1 MKIYLVILI
10 IFSLLCGLNVLS
22 DDGVEER
29 KVALLKIIDEELV
42 EISRLNKQNR
52 SNNPTILLRMAEL
65 LLEKARLIKESENK
79 KYLSES
85 VDTRRKTNKSSY
97 FNNSKKYFV
106 KAQKVCFFI
115 LKKFPRLNKK
125 TEIYY
130 ILGANAQE
138 FQKYKEAKNF
148 YARALKGSTGNE
160 LLKIKTQIALAE
172 MHYNDGE
179 YKPAIKLYES
189 ALSEHDDKW
198 WTKDAY
204 NLSWSYFKEKKY
216 QKAIEVMKQVH
227 DKSGSDKYI
236 DVSDR
241 AARDLGYF
249 YSTAGNPNQAAEFY
263 KKSGKDVGENL
274 LKVGQHLISYGK
286 YAAAEKTLA
295 QAVTTLEDENMQLQ
309 ANIALVD
316 LYDRSGNY
324 SSHLVT
330 CKKLKPFMQ
339 NKKLNEDQE
348 KQYLFQLKKISA
360 ILQNQVAAKTYGHD
374 KAKQTQ
380 KANMAVGYF
389 EILKEVDS
397 SKAYLYEFT
406 IAETLFAS
414 ERFDEAIEY
423 YDSAAQKATAANDT
437 KIAELAGKGLIVS
450 LDQKGVSSEKKKK
463 FTVQVFNNYLKNN
476 PKSDEAFKIY
486 QRLFTSNMEKK
497 DIAEAEKTLLMF
509 RKHFP
514 YAHAKQEAMLAAIM
528 DYYKANKDRDNFSRW
543 VEKIKRNEFIVN
555 NKYAAQLNKISLAM
569 QFENV
574 QGLMS
579 KGDKKKALVT
589 YVAIYKDKD
598 SSSEEKKYAAY
609 NIMLLFNELRDVKRT
624 VNWAERALQL
634 MDDKDVAKFDTSFL
648 AIGNE
653 MFNRRKFN
661 ESVFVYEKTLLKIC
675 KTNSVKKKTFFK
687 NAYIMYLADQK
698 IEEVRNLIR
707 QTALCEIPQ
716 DLIDQANVEAL
727 QSLVELKRWNSVE
740 DQVGIMEKSPVLQA
754 ELIEPVYKLRNELLQ
769 NSRTEKA
776 QEFKKKIF
784 SYFATA
790 KKLKYQ
796 VPLKGLDVVAAFKVE
811 DLNVEIRKFKEITPI
826 FPEDKYNALLQN
838 KFVQLKK
845 LTDEAL
851 EVLSIGSGKGLV
863 RAYKVLIENYLTII
877 TDMREFTP
885 PGKSADYVASFKKSM
900 YDLSRDLEKRSNEF
914 AVEARRQIIS
924 NDILSNENYLFLNTA
939 KMPIQLEY
947 IYTPGGVLMDR
958 GGRK

>member
-1 MKIYLVILI
+1 MKVYLIILI
-10 IFSLLCGLNVLS
+10 ILSLVGGLNVFS
-22 DDGVEER
+22 DDNVEER
-29 KVALLKIIDEELV
+29 KVALLKIIDEELI

-65 LLEKARLIKESENK
+65 LLEKARLIKESENI

-85 VDTRRKTNKSSY
+85 VDTRRKANKSAY
-97 FNNSKKYFV
+97 FKNSKKYFV
-106 KAQKVCFFI
+106 QAQKVCFFI

-125 TEIYY
+125 TEVYY

-138 FQKYKEAKNF
+138 FQKYKEAKRY
-148 YARALKGSTGNE
+148 YARALKGSTGNQ

-172 MHYNDGE
+172 IHYNDGE
-179 YKPAIKLYES
+179 YKPAIRLYEA

-216 QKAIEVMKQVH
+216 QKAIDVMKQVH
-227 DKSGSDKYI
+227 DKSSDDKYI

-249 YSTAGNPNQAAEFY
+249 YSTAGNPNKAAEFY
-263 KKSGKDVGENL
+263 EKSGKDVGDNL
-274 LKVGQHLISYGK
+274 LKVGQYLISYGK
-286 YAAAEKTLA
+286 YASAEKTLA
-295 QAVTTLEDENMQLQ
+295 QAVTTLEDESKQLQ
-309 ANIALVD
+309 ANIALLD

-324 SSHLVT
+324 SSHLRT
-330 CKKLKPFMQ
+330 CKTIKPYMQ

-348 KQYLFQLKKISA
+348 KQYLYQLKKISA
-360 ILQNQVAAKTYGHD
+360 ILQNQVAAKTYDHD
-374 KAKQTQ
+374 KGKRTQ
-380 KANMAVGYF
+380 KADVAVGYF

-397 SKAYLYEFT
+397 AKAYLYEFT

-414 ERFDEAIEY
+414 GNFNKAIDY
-423 YDSAAQKATAANDT
+423 YDSAAQKAHAANDS
-437 KIAELAGKGLIVS
+437 KIAELASKGLVVS
-450 LDQKGVSSEKKKK
+450 LDQKGVSTDKKKK

-486 QRLFTSNMEKK
+486 QRLFTGHMEKK
-497 DIAEAEKTLLMF
+497 NLVEAEKTLLMF

-528 DYYKANKDRDNFSRW
+528 DYYKVNKDRENFSKW
-543 VEKIKRNEFIVN
+543 VEKIKRNEFVVN

-589 YVAIYKDKD
+589 YVGIYKDKE
-598 SSSEEKKYAAY
+598 SSPEEKKYAAY
-609 NIMLLFNELRDVKRT
+609 NIMLLFNELRDATRT

-634 MDDKDVAKFDTSFL
+634 MDAQDVAKFDTSFL

-661 ESVFVYEKTLLKIC
+661 ESVFIYEKTLLKLC
-675 KTNSVKKKTFFK
+675 KTGSTKKKTFFK
-687 NAYIMYLADQK
+687 NAYIMYLADRK
-698 IEEVRNLIR
+698 IEEVRNLVR
-707 QTALCEIPQ
+707 ETALCEIPQ
-716 DLIDQANVEAL
+716 DLIDQANIEVL

-740 DQVGIMEKSPVLQA
+740 DQVSIMERSPVLQP
-754 ELIEPVYKLRNELLQ
+754 ELIEPVYKLRNELMQ
-769 NSRTEKA
+769 NSRSEKA
-776 QEFKKKIF
+776 QELKSKIF
-784 SYFATA
+784 SFFANA
-790 KKLKYQ
+790 KKNKYQ

-811 DLNVEIRKFKEITPI
+811 DLNVEIRKFKAITPV
-826 FPEDKYNALLQN
+826 FPEEKYNALLQN
-838 KFVQLKK
+838 KFVQLKR

-877 TDMREFTP
+877 TEMREFTP

-900 YDLSRDLEKRSNEF
+900 YDLSKDLEKRSNEF
-914 AVEARRQIIS
+914 TAEARRQIIS

-939 KMPIQLEY
+939 KMPIQIEY
-947 IYTPGGVLMDR
+947 VYTPGGVLMDR
-958 GGRK
+958 GGRR